1 MSTPLRPPDADDG
14 LDPRFDGL
22 VEVAPLDEVTRA
34 RLVRTALAGADEQ
47 APDGEGGQGPE
58 RPPARK
64 PLARILA
71 VAAAL
76 LVVLVVG
83 LAVLVPRGSDD
94 SRPTALD
101 VPSDSAKR
109 AGPTAP
115 LTPDASAAPTAE
127 AAPSAGSESAVL
139 DAPSASL
146 ALPSLGDLGDV
157 SNATR
162 LARAASA
169 RLTRPFDATT
179 VTVSGCAAS
188 AGNAFGTPVAAG
200 TGTIDGRRAVVV
212 VVAAQPAGSRAV
224 VAVRGRS
231 CGRAVS
237 AVLP

>member
-1 MSTPLRPPDADDG
+1 MTTPQRPPDADDG
-14 LDPRFDGL
+14 RDPRIAGL
-22 VEVAPLDEVTRA
+22 LEVEPLDEVTRA
-34 RLVRTALAGADEQ
+34 RLVRTALAGADE
-47 APDGEGGQGPE
+47 PSTGHEGVQDPE
-58 RPPARK
+58 RSPERK
-64 PLARILA
+64 ALAAILS

-94 SRPTALD
+94 PGPTALD
-101 VPSDSAKR
+101 APSDSAKR
-109 AGPTAP
+109 ATPAAP
-115 LTPDASAAPTAE
+115 FLPDASAAPTVQE
-127 AAPSAGSESAVL
+127 APAAGSESSALEVQP
-139 DAPSASL
+139 APL

-157 SNATR
+157 SNETR

-169 RLTRPFDATT
+169 RLARPFDATT
-179 VTVSGCAAS
+179 VTVKGCAAS

-212 VVAAQPAGSRAV
+212 VAEQPAGTTAV

-231 CGRAVS
+231 CGRGVS